1 MELLLTK
8 DVQDIGKKGDV
19 VRVRDGFGRNFL
31 IPQDLAIP
39 ATRAN
44 QKFFQEQRA
53 RNVIRK
59 AKEKEIAEKRAK
71 ELHDLK
77 ITMEVKTG
85 EGDKLYGSVTTED
98 IRVALE
104 QKGYVFNK
112 KQIRIKEPLKTLG
125 VHGVD
130 LELFPQVKTRLTV
143 ELVKQP

>member
-8 DVQDIGKKGDV
+8 DVQEIGKKGDV

-59 AKEKEIAEKRAK
+59 AKEKEAFLKLGENITGWLIEIKPVGINLTKQDTFTTLAGKTNQINSNYYRALTNEVLAFLNWLKRYSSAF
-71 ELHDLK
+71 
-77 ITMEVKTG
+77 EVK
-85 EGDKLYGSVTTED
+85 
-98 IRVALE
+98 I
-104 QKGYVFNK
+104 
-112 KQIRIKEPLKTLG
+112 
-125 VHGVD
+125 
-130 LELFPQVKTRLTV
+130 
-143 ELVKQP
+143 